1 MNGPNHNVA
10 SSPEGYLRPTSHP
23 THFGKIL
30 LLTEQTLRT
39 LTVVIRTEPNAY
51 HRPGRAGP
59 SQPTPREPPTAAP
72 SAYRHLLRVFQHGR
86 ASSRAPR
93 CARTRLRVCACAHAR
108 SPLAA
113 RPVRLGVKP
122 DSVLDNTAR
131 LPFSLREFALPMRDW
146 PLTFTPLIEHI
157 ASMDYCNGFVLLSP
171 SPMREHR
178 HLKERWLAGARK
190 SLEDISVQGWW
201 CAFRVGPVGST
212 NAP

>member
-1 MNGPNHNVA
+1 MH
-10 SSPEGYLRPTSHP
+10 SYSHLQYLRPTSHP

-39 LTVVIRTEPNAY
+39 LTIVIRTEPNAY

-72 SAYRHLLRVFQHGR
+72 SAHRHLLRVFQHGR

-131 LPFSLREFALPMRDW
+131 IPFSLREFALPMRDW
-146 PLTFTPLIEHI
+146 PLTFTPKFVLIERI
-157 ASMDYCNGFVLLSP
+157 ASMDYCDGFVLLWP
-171 SPMREHR
+171 SPMREY
-178 HLKERWLAGARK
+178 
-190 SLEDISVQGWW
+190 
-201 CAFRVGPVGST
+201 
-212 NAP
+212 